1 MGAVSWFTR
10 LAKFV
15 SFRYLA
21 DAGKGEASALNS
33 PTKSQ
38 GYPRAQL
45 AKELEPGLNALF
57 GVALNEKEL
66 ETMSAS
72 ELKQYAKAL
81 HKIADGLE
89 RLAIKSDDTP
99 YPRFCSDLYEYMKHK
114 NERAYLEQMMKDLGK
129 TKNTVRTEIS
139 HLRKAGVS
147 VKKQYV
153 PATKKYKY
161 FLEEAA

>member
-10 LAKFV
+10 LAEFV
-15 SFRYLA
+15 SFRYSA
-21 DAGKGEASALNS
+21 DAGKGEASAFNS
-33 PTKSQ
+33 PTILK
-38 GYPRAQL
+38 
-45 AKELEPGLNALF
+45 
-57 GVALNEKEL
+57 ALNEKEL

-81 HKIADGLE
+81 RKVADGLE
-89 RLAIKSDDTP
+89 QLAGDKETVDFP
-99 YPRFCSDLYEYMKHK
+99 KYCSGLYDYMKNK
-114 NERAYLEQMMKDLGK
+114 KGRIYLEQMMKDLGK
-129 TKNTVRTEIS
+129 TKHTIRTEIS

-153 PATKKYKY
+153 PSTKKYKY

>member
-10 LAKFV
+10 LAEFV

-21 DAGKGEASALNS
+21 DAGKGEASAFNS

-38 GYPRAQL
+38 GYTKAQL
-45 AKELEPGLNALF
+45 ARELEPGLNALF
-57 GVALNEKEL
+57 GVALDEQEFK
-66 ETMSAS
+66 TMSAS

-81 HKIADGLE
+81 RKVADGLE
-89 RLAIKSDDTP
+89 KLASDKETVDFP
-99 YPRFCSDLYEYMKHK
+99 KYCSGLYDYMKNK
-114 NERAYLEQMMKDLGK
+114 KGRIYLEQMMKDLGK
-129 TKNTVRTEIS
+129 TKHTIRTEIS

-153 PATKKYKY
+153 PSTKKYKY